1 MFSLDMAACITF
13 PADMVSNNA
22 NSGPIAVKWMA
33 ELIGDVGEAAAGGN
47 QHGGEDQPEGSRVE
61 AGERQV

>member
-13 PADMVSNNA
+13 PADVVSNNA
-22 NSGPIAVKWMA
+22 NSGPIAVKWM
-33 ELIGDVGEAAAGGN
+33 GDVGEAAAGGN